1 MNEVVTMIIKIILL
15 IPTIATISTFWY
27 LVFASIKQGIFTTK
41 TLEEIVKENEEEL
54 KNTKKNLWGFNIEII
69 YSITVFLCYLCIDIA
84 LISGIIIIINFLINA
99 IKEMNATSD
108 KRSDKRIKK
117 IKDENKINE
126 NIKTVYY
133 EDNFGDI
140 E

>member
-1 MNEVVTMIIKIILL
+1 M
-15 IPTIATISTFWY
+15 
-27 LVFASIKQGIFTTK
+27 
-41 TLEEIVKENEEEL
+41 
-54 KNTKKNLWGFNIEII
+54 EII

-84 LISGIIIIINFLINA
+84 LISGIIIIINFLINT
-99 IKEMNATSD
+99 IKEMNAT
-108 KRSDKRIKK
+108 SDKRIKK